1 MIGNLIEKLNLTEQE
16 VLSIVNE
23 WNTRYTRG
31 MNSDILQDVD
41 GFSLEEI
48 CERRFEDIDRE
59 WRDLKVGSKVLYLKI
74 HPKRK
79 GITLNKWYEVHK
91 LYKYK
96 DDIDGQRF
104 SFRDDNN
111 KTKNEF
117 KPNPTFTKIRII
129 NNYDIGNNLDSLKND
144 YSKTQLQFELDEID
158 EKSKPHVM
166 HLIRL

>member
-1 MIGNLIEKLNLTEQE
+1 MIENLIKKLNLTEQE

-23 WNTRYTRG
+23 WYTMG
-31 MNSDILQDVD
+31 LYPDILQDED
-41 GFSLEEI
+41 GNDLEEI
-48 CERRFEDIDRE
+48 CERRFEDIDRQ

-96 DDIDGQRF
+96 DDTDEQRF

-117 KPNPTFTKIRII
+117 KPNPTFTIIKI
-129 NNYDIGNNLDSLKND
+129 KN
-144 YSKTQLQFELDEID
+144 
-158 EKSKPHVM
+158 
-166 HLIRL
+166 